1 MGKSRLT
8 CEIPC
13 AQRLFGSDQAVCRLC
28 RSTAMEFQSKN
39 FRLGIGLFLHAAYA
53 AHVAARTA
61 FTNEHPEVEQAQ
73 RNFLTVDLDFCFYSM

>member
-1 MGKSRLT
+1 
-8 CEIPC
+8 
-13 AQRLFGSDQAVCRLC
+13 
-28 RSTAMEFQSKN
+28 MEFQSKN